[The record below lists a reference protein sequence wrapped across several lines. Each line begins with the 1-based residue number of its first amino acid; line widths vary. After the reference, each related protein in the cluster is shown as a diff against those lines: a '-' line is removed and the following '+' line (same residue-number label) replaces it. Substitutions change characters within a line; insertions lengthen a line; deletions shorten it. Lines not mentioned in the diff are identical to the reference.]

1 VCEDKLL
8 ELALIVL
15 TLSNTKLNIDWHSVI
30 IIIFNALNNFIK
42 TIDRKIKRLQIET
55 IDSKYF
61 KTMYE
66 DCNAFRLKK
75 L

>member
-30 IIIFNALNNFIK
+30 IIIFKVLNNFIK
-42 TIDRKIKRLQIET
+42 TIDRKVKRLQIET

-61 KTMYE
+61 KTINE